1 MSVPKDLRIRYQR
14 ETGNT
19 MPEKLSAIIELL
31 ESDLDLTPNQNH
43 AVYEYIEWLE
53 DLTELLP
60 ASMTATHILKYQ

>member
-19 MPEKLSAIIELL
+19 KPEKLSAIIELL
-31 ESDLDLTPNQNH
+31 ESNLDLTPNQNH

-53 DLTELLP
+53 DLIELLP
-60 ASMTATHILKYQ
+60 TSISATHILKYQ